1 MVTDAPCLVLTKL
14 VPKSKPALEK
24 SPRLRAVKDGG
35 LQRRGGFA
43 VVAVNVKR
51 TLKQLTKFASIPMS
65 NQVLVAPPSYLPS
78 GSAFA

>member
-1 MVTDAPCLVLTKL
+1 
-14 VPKSKPALEK
+14 
-24 SPRLRAVKDGG
+24 

-65 NQVLVAPPSYLPS
+65 NQALVAPPSYLPS